1 MPLNR
6 KKLGIDAS
14 VVPHTPVKG
23 EPTAEEMERRRPKG
37 YKITLDSFEREDDA
51 GNISDMKDFNM
62 TIVNNRLSITRITE
76 AEKSDLKKLKR
87 SGRLRIRNHGDSVEM
102 KQLFLLCFFVF
113 FTVL

>member
-1 MPLNR
+1 
-6 KKLGIDAS
+6 
-14 VVPHTPVKG
+14 
-23 EPTAEEMERRRPKG
+23 MERRRPKG

-102 KQLFLLCFFVF
+102 KQ
-113 FTVL
+113 